1 MKLSK
6 ECFDN
11 KKIIICNKI
20 YNCHIV
26 KDLASKTDNNG
37 EIEYRTEN
45 INIDEKLLNQPLTFL
60 EVLLHEIQHGINERY
75 GLDKIN
81 DEENFTKLQGI
92 ALSTVFFI
100 NPWVLDV
107 AVNCVKE

>member
-11 KKIIICNKI
+11 KKIVICNKI

-26 KDLASKTDNNG
+26 KDLASNTDNNG

-45 INIDEKLLNQPLTFL
+45 INIDEKLLNQPLRLYDKVGT
-60 EVLLHEIQHGINERY
+60 INNIVNQA
-75 GLDKIN
+75 L
-81 DEENFTKLQGI
+81 EEN
-92 ALSTVFFI
+92 
-100 NPWVLDV
+100 
-107 AVNCVKE
+107 E